1 MNKYCIILFSALLL
15 GACKTSSDVTGPIS
29 SANNFKASFHQGIR
43 NYITG
48 NYNKAIAD
56 FESCLKINP
65 LDDAVHFALAQLYLI
80 NQQFDKAAEQS
91 ELAAKLD
98 PKNTYY
104 IAELA
109 YMYSEMKDHKKS
121 AQFFERL
128 ILTDQSNATY
138 YMGAINNYAE
148 IKEYAK
154 ALKILNRLIEQ
165 NGQEVS
171 LQMEKY
177 RLYELMMKPDL
188 AIKTLEEGRKLFNDD
203 PVFLAVLVDTYM
215 ENHKFELAFNLLNDL
230 VEKDPDNGLA
240 TLLLGE
246 MYMEKK
252 EYKKGLAL
260 LKTAVKKEGPS
271 IDQKMNILI
280 QTQKIEGCGIEV
292 VELVNYM
299 VERYPE
305 NEKSYTIQGD
315 CFVKN
320 NEIKSAIEAYQN
332 AVKINPDLFPV
343 WQQILL
349 LEFQS
354 ESWNSLYKNSLEAL
368 SLYPTNTFVNLTA
381 GLAANKLKKYNEALI
396 YLESGLQFVVKDDGS
411 EAEMMAQMG
420 EANFGL
426 KKPVVACEHFEKAL
440 KKAPESATIHASF
453 ALQLAKNNLTLDY
466 ANKLSDF
473 AISKATD
480 NGLFL
485 AIKGFILLV
494 KLDYLEGLSI
504 MKKAKELDP
513 NNSLILDW
521 LGDAYY
527 FNGKT
532 QEAIIEWTNAIKLGS
547 TNELLPKKIQSKK
560 YYAPTN

>member
-1 MNKYCIILFSALLL
+1 M

-29 SANNFKASFHQGIR
+29 SANNFKTSFHQGIR

-48 NYNKAIAD
+48 NYNKAIVD

-80 NQQFDKAAEQS
+80 NQQFDKAAEHS

-128 ILTDQSNATY
+128 MLTDQSNAAY

-148 IKEYAK
+148 IKEYTK

-165 NGQEVS
+165 NGPEVS

-177 RLYELMMKPDL
+177 KLYELMMKPDL

-215 ENHKFELAFNLLNDL
+215 ENHKYELAFNLLNDL

-280 QTQKIEGCGIEV
+280 QTQKIEGCGI
-292 VELVNYM
+292 
-299 VERYPE
+299 
-305 NEKSYTIQGD
+305 QGD

-320 NEIKSAIEAYQN
+320 NDIKSAIEAYQT

-396 YLESGLQFVVKDDGS
+396 YLESGLQFIVKDDGT

-426 KKPVVACEHFEKAL
+426 KKPVVACEYFEKAL

-466 ANKLSDF
+466 ANTLSDF
-473 AISKATD
+473 AISKASD
-480 NGLFL
+480 KGLFL
-485 AIKGFILLV
+485 AIKGYILLV
-494 KLDYLEGLSI
+494 KLNYLEGLSI
-504 MKKAKELDP
+504 MKAAKELDP

-547 TNELLPKKIQSKK
+547 TNELLPKKIESKK

>member
-1 MNKYCIILFSALLL
+1 MFV
-15 GACKTSSDVTGPIS
+15 ACKASSDITGPIS
-29 SANNFKASFHQGIR
+29 STNVFKTTFHQGIR

-48 NYNKAIAD
+48 NNNKAILD
-56 FESCLKINP
+56 FEACLKINP
-65 LDDAVHFALAQLYLI
+65 SDDAVHFALAQLYLI
-80 NQQFDKAAEQS
+80 NQQFDKAAEHS
-91 ELAAKLD
+91 ELAARLD

-128 ILTDQSNATY
+128 ILTDQSNAAY

-148 IKEYAK
+148 IKEYPK

-165 NGQEVS
+165 NGPEVS

-177 RLYELMMKPDL
+177 KLYELMMKPDL
-188 AIKTLEEGRKLFNDD
+188 AIKTLEDGRKLFNDD

-215 ENHKFELAFNLLNDL
+215 ENHKYELAFNLLNDL
-230 VEKDPDNGLA
+230 VEKDPENGLA

-320 NEIKSAIEAYQN
+320 NDIKSAIEAYQT

-396 YLESGLQFVVKDDGS
+396 YLESGLQFVVKDDGT

-426 KKPVVACEHFEKAL
+426 KKLTVACEYFEKAL

-453 ALQLAKNNLTLDY
+453 ALQLAKNNLTLEY

-485 AIKGFILLV
+485 AIKGYILLV
-494 KLDYLEGLSI
+494 KLNYLEGLSI
-504 MKKAKELDP
+504 MKAAKELDP

-547 TNELLPKKIQSKK
+547 TNELLPKKIESKK

>member
-1 MNKYCIILFSALLL
+1 
-15 GACKTSSDVTGPIS
+15 
-29 SANNFKASFHQGIR
+29 
-43 NYITG
+43 
-48 NYNKAIAD
+48 
-56 FESCLKINP
+56 
-65 LDDAVHFALAQLYLI
+65 
-80 NQQFDKAAEQS
+80 
-91 ELAAKLD
+91 
-98 PKNTYY
+98 
-104 IAELA
+104 
-109 YMYSEMKDHKKS
+109 MKDYKKA

-128 ILTDQSNATY
+128 ILTDQGNATY

-148 IKEYAK
+148 IKEYTK
-154 ALKILNRLIEQ
+154 ALKVLNRLIEQ
-165 NGQEVS
+165 KGEDVS

-177 RLYELMMKPDL
+177 KLYELMMKPDL
-188 AIKTLEEGRKLFNDD
+188 AIKTLEDGRKLFNDD

-215 ENHKFELAFNLLNDL
+215 ENQKYELAFNLLNDL

-320 NEIKSAIEAYQN
+320 NEIKSAIEAYQM

-354 ESWNSLYKNSLEAL
+354 ESWSSLYKNSLEAL

-381 GLAANKLKKYNEALI
+381 GLAANKLKKYNEALN
-396 YLESGLQFVVKDDGS
+396 YLESGLQFVVKDDGT

-426 KKPVVACEHFEKAL
+426 KKPIVACEYYEKAL
-440 KKAPESATIHASF
+440 KRGPESATIHASF

-466 ANKLSDF
+466 ADKLSDF

-485 AIKGFILLV
+485 AIKGYVLLV
-494 KLDYLEGLSI
+494 KLNYLDGLSI
-504 MKKAKELDP
+504 MKTAKELDP
-513 NNSLILDW
+513 TNSLIIDW
-521 LGDAYY
+521 LGDAYF

-532 QEAIIEWTNAIKLGS
+532 QEAIIEWTNAITLGS
-547 TNELLPKKIQSKK
+547 TNELLPKKIESKK

>member
-1 MNKYCIILFSALLL
+1 
-15 GACKTSSDVTGPIS
+15 
-29 SANNFKASFHQGIR
+29 
-43 NYITG
+43 
-48 NYNKAIAD
+48 
-56 FESCLKINP
+56 
-65 LDDAVHFALAQLYLI
+65 
-80 NQQFDKAAEQS
+80 
-91 ELAAKLD
+91 
-98 PKNTYY
+98 
-104 IAELA
+104 
-109 YMYSEMKDHKKS
+109 MKDHKKS

-215 ENHKFELAFNLLNDL
+215 ENHKYELAFNLLNDL

-252 EYKKGLAL
+252 EYNKGLAL

-396 YLESGLQFVVKDDGS
+396 YLESGLQFVVTDDGS

-504 MKKAKELDP
+504 MKKAKEIDP

-527 FNGKT
+527 FNGQT

-547 TNELLPKKIQSKK
+547 TNELLPKKIESKK
-560 YYAPTN
+560 YYAPSN